1 MTAWGPLFWHAG
13 VLVLAM
19 GVIGAPRDRV
29 GAQAPAP
36 NLHYGMNTR
45 VITAETADKMAE
57 LGADIIRVPYG
68 WDLIEPNCKGCFEWR
83 TTDAWRD
90 EAKRTH
96 RVIFGSLAY
105 APGWA
110 NGGHPFNYPPLVLQD
125 WYDFVYA
132 TVSRYKDDIDLW
144 GVWNEPNLERFLEG
158 TDIDVYT
165 GLAVTARAA
174 IRAANP
180 NARVI
185 GPSVSWHA
193 TTDGWFSAVMRKTA
207 ALFDIVAVHWYADG
221 PRLDVMMDELVRPHS
236 YGKDVW
242 LAEVG
247 ARHCET
253 LFGEVGQALL
263 YRQILEAF
271 QARRHWWTAVLFYE
285 LHDPPD
291 GIDCGSAITR
301 PDWSNRPAFAVLQ
314 ATIRSRP

>member
-1 MTAWGPLFWHAG
+1 MFA
-13 VLVLAM
+13 V
-19 GVIGAPRDRV
+19 APSRNAR
-29 GAQAPAP
+29 AQTPIAP

-45 VITAETADKMAE
+45 VITPEMADKMAE
-57 LGADIIRVPYG
+57 LGAGVIRVPYG
-68 WDLIEPNCKGCFEWR
+68 WDLIEPACKGCFDWT

-105 APGWA
+105 APRWA
-110 NGGHPFNYPPLVLQD
+110 NGGHPYNYPPLVYSD

-132 TVSRYKDDIDLW
+132 TALRYKDDIFLW
-144 GVWNEPNLERFLEG
+144 GVWNEPNLDVFLQG
-158 TDIDVYT
+158 TSIEVYT
-165 GLAVTARAA
+165 NLALTARSA

-180 NARVI
+180 RALVI

-193 TTDGWFSAVMRKTA
+193 TTDGWFPAAMRATA

-221 PRLDVMMDELVRPHS
+221 PRLDAMMDDLVRPHA

-247 ARHCET
+247 MGHCNS
-253 LFGEVGQALL
+253 LFGEVGQALF
-263 YRQILEAF
+263 YRQVLEAF

-291 GIDCGSAITR
+291 GRYCGSAITR
-301 PDWSNRPAFAVLQ
+301 PDWSNRPAFRVLQ
-314 ATIRSRP
+314 SAIRSRP